1 MKKKKSVIPKQVRL
15 EDDVYKRASEVK
27 RTFPPKRSLGDI
39 VNDAARIGLAKM
51 IEKKTSYVIENL

>member
-1 MKKKKSVIPKQVRL
+1 VKKKKSVIPKQVRL

-27 RTFPPKRSLGDI
+27 RTLPPKRSLGDI
-39 VNDAARIGLAKM
+39 FNDAARIGLEKM